1 MPKYFYFCSTC
12 EVKIGLYHSM
22 NDVVEDCPECNN
34 RECLKK
40 IPSYFSIKNTL
51 DDKKETGELVKESIE
66 EFKEDL
72 QNQKEKL
79 KTEFIKHD
87 E

>member
-1 MPKYFYFCSTC
+1 
-12 EVKIGLYHSM
+12 M